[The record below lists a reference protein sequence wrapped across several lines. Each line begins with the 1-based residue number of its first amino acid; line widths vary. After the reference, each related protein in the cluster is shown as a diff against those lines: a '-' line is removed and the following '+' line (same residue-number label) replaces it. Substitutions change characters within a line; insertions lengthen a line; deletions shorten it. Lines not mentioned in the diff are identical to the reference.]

1 MKRLRCRVLRSWCS
15 VLVSAILATV
25 GVGVGSPAGAAG
37 ARPLAPGEARIAE
50 IAKMLA
56 ETPRG
61 PGPRI
66 DDRGPWEAAA
76 QAPAFRKVVPQA
88 EALLNEPIPETT
100 DELYLDYSR
109 TGNRDRYQ
117 RVLFARM
124 NRLATLV
131 VAECLENR
139 GRFVP
144 AIDAALRA
152 TLDQKSWVLPAH
164 DGSLAVFQGQAME
177 IDLVAAA
184 TGANLATIDWWL
196 GEKLPAETRKRIAR
210 ELERRIFQPLEG
222 MVQGKARPSWLVV
235 TNNWNAVC
243 LAGVTVAAT
252 AAIPDRQRRAWFVA
266 VAEKSSENFLDGFT
280 PDGYCSEGLGYW
292 NYGFGHFVLLAE
304 SIVQATGGKLD
315 LFERAKVRQIAQF
328 GHRLEI
334 LPGVYPA
341 FSDCHVGA
349 RPDAP
354 TEAFVSRRFGFG
366 WKDAEAR
373 GLLLA
378 SGPSRDLFALGLLA
392 FPNSASRRPPAAAS
406 PKRELRTWFAD
417 AGILICRPS
426 ADPQQALGAALKGGH
441 NAEHH
446 NHNDVGSFVVAL
458 AGHTPLLD
466 PGAEVYTR
474 RTFSA
479 RRYDSQVLNSF
490 GHPVPRVAGQLQAT
504 GRRAA
509 ARVLKTEFTELA
521 DTLVLDLRSA
531 YPVKGLEKLQ
541 RAFVF
546 SRQGRGCLTVTD
558 EVRFHSPAAFETALV
573 TFDRWKELGP
583 ARLLVGTGASA
594 VQVEIDTQGKKF
606 EVRAEEL
613 RENLPG
619 RHIPVRIAIALADPV
634 AEAAVR
640 LTITPAGK

>member
-1 MKRLRCRVLRSWCS
+1 MSALRWCG
-15 VLVSAILATV
+15 VVWAIVALALVTA
-25 GVGVGSPAGAAG
+25 PRGAAG
-37 ARPLAPGEARIAE
+37 AAQRGGPEAARIAE
-50 IAKMLA
+50 IAAMLP
-56 ETPRG
+56 ESPCG

-66 DDRGPWEAAA
+66 ADRVAWGAAA
-76 QAPAFRKVVPQA
+76 KAAAFRDVVPQA
-88 EALLNEPIPETT
+88 ERLLGQPIPETT

-131 VAECLENR
+131 LAECLEDR
-139 GRFVP
+139 GRFLP

-164 DGSLAVFQGQAME
+164 DGSLAVFKGEVME

-196 GEKLPAETRKRIAR
+196 GDRLSAETRKRMAS
-210 ELERRIFQPLEG
+210 ELERRIFRPFEG
-222 MVQGKARPSWLVV
+222 MVLRGKPRQYWLAV

-252 AAIPDRQRRAWFVA
+252 ARIPERPRRALFVA
-266 VAEKSSENFLDGFT
+266 AAEKYIQNFLDGFT

-304 SIVQATGGKLD
+304 NIFQATGGKID
-315 LFERAKVRQIAQF
+315 LFERPKVREIAQF

-334 LPGVYPA
+334 APGVYPA
-341 FSDCHVGA
+341 FADCHVEA
-349 RPDAP
+349 RPDVA

-366 WKDAEAR
+366 WKDAESR

-378 SGPSRDLFALGLLA
+378 SGPSRDLFAVGLLA
-392 FPNSASRRPPAAAS
+392 FANSASRRAPAQTET
-406 PKRELRTWFAD
+406 PREPRTWFAD
-417 AGILICRPS
+417 AGILICRP
-426 ADPQQALGAALKGGH
+426 AGDPKRCLGVALKGGH

-446 NHNDVGSFVVAL
+446 NHNDVGAFVVAL
-458 AGHTPLLD
+458 AGHTPLVD

-474 RTFSA
+474 RTFSGK
-479 RRYDSQVLNSF
+479 RYESKVLNSF

-504 GRRAA
+504 GRQAA
-509 ARVLKTEFTELA
+509 ARVLKTEFTDQA

-531 YPVKGLEKLQ
+531 YPVKELQKLQ
-541 RAFVF
+541 RSFRF
-546 SRQGRGCLTVTD
+546 SRQGRGCLSVTD
-558 EVRFHSPAAFETALV
+558 EVVLGSPATFETALI
-573 TFDRWKELGP
+573 TFDPWKELG
-583 ARLLVGTGASA
+583 AGRLVVGKGPSS
-594 VQVEIDTQGKKF
+594 VRVEIDTQGKCF
-606 EVRAEEL
+606 EVRAEEVH
-613 RENLPG
+613 EDLPG
-619 RHIPVRIAIALADPV
+619 KRVPVRIAIALAEPV
-634 AEAAVR
+634 QEAAVR
-640 LTITPAGK
+640 LTIVPAGE